1 MKSYSKLKICGFTL
15 LKKASKRS
23 ERGFKLTKALKRTE
37 SAFTLI
43 ELLVVMAILGILA
56 TVAIASFTSSQMKA
70 RDAQRKSDLK
80 AVAGAVELFYN
91 DYGFYTWSGESF
103 GYGGI
108 ILGCPYT
115 VSGSGNCDWG
125 GDRIF
130 TDEKTIYLK
139 YIPKD
144 PGGLSYYYR
153 TVDVGGIRQGF
164 QIYAHL
170 ENSQDTKSC
179 IGGNCTSPP
188 TLPSGVTC
196 GAEVCNFAITSPNV
210 TPTTQ

>member
-1 MKSYSKLKICGFTL
+1 MKPNN
-15 LKKASKRS
+15 KRKTFLNL
-23 ERGFKLTKALKRTE
+23 G
-37 SAFTLI
+37 FTLI

-70 RDAQRKSDLK
+70 RDAQRKSDLR

-91 DYGFYTWSGESF
+91 DYGSYPYSSYSF
-103 GYGGI
+103 DGTGRI
-108 ILGCPYT
+108 IGCPYLAGQP
-115 VSGSGNCDWG
+115 SGTCEWG
-125 GDRIF
+125 GDRQL
-130 TDEKTIYLK
+130 TDNKTIYLK

-144 PGGLSYYYR
+144 PSGGLSYYYR
-153 TVDVGGIRQGF
+153 TVDVGGARQGF

-170 ENSQDTKSC
+170 ENTQDNKSC

-188 TLPSGVTC
+188 ALPAGVTC
-196 GAEVCNFAITSPNV
+196 GTAICNFAITSPNV